1 MARGQKQEMEE
12 GLIDVASGVSKSS
25 TAVNAN
31 AKAGEPIDTSQGNWE
46 DLGGPTPQN
55 YKVDDDSAKLKTP
68 GGNLKQVS
76 DVVTNRKGKTLKQG
90 DEAEV
95 TDEQEVVAEEP
106 TTEEVVAEAEVS
118 EEEVIEEVNIEDD
131 VNALLGGEEL
141 SEEFREKA
149 KLVFETALNSK
160 VSEVKEALE
169 AKYQETL
176 EEKIAE
182 EKTALSERVDSYLEY
197 VADEWFT
204 ENTLAVEQGL
214 KQN

>member
-1 MARGQKQEMEE
+1 MARGQKQEMDE

-106 TTEEVVAEAEVS
+106 ATEEVVAEAEV

-149 KLVFETALNSK
+149 KLVFETALNS
-160 VSEVKEALE
+160 
-169 AKYQETL
+169 
-176 EEKIAE
+176 
-182 EKTALSERVDSYLEY
+182 
-197 VADEWFT
+197 
-204 ENTLAVEQGL
+204 
-214 KQN
+214 

>member
-55 YKVDDDSAKLKTP
+55 YKSDDDSAKLKTP

-95 TDEQEVVAEEP
+95 ITK
-106 TTEEVVAEAEVS
+106 
-118 EEEVIEEVNIEDD
+118 N
-131 VNALLGGEEL
+131 N
-141 SEEFREKA
+141 
-149 KLVFETALNSK
+149 
-160 VSEVKEALE
+160 
-169 AKYQETL
+169 
-176 EEKIAE
+176 
-182 EKTALSERVDSYLEY
+182 
-197 VADEWFT
+197 
-204 ENTLAVEQGL
+204 
-214 KQN
+214 